1 MSHRYHVTSARTP
14 WTCGISFTHAIVL
27 QKHIQEVRALE
38 YYSGMTL
45 KRSTHFQSSHHFE
58 TSKIV
63 EISTISAPIFC
74 QNSGLNPIFVLLS

>member
-14 WTCGISFTHAIVL
+14 WSCGISFTHAIVL

-45 KRSTHFQSSHHFE
+45 KRSTHVQSSHILKPAK
-58 TSKIV
+58 S
-63 EISTISAPIFC
+63 
-74 QNSGLNPIFVLLS
+74 